1 MKLFFCIFLYG
12 SSSAAKLRL
21 VRGMLQ
27 PFDCRISLQV
37 IYILLFSLIFLLF
50 ITRFEVF
57 KLLLQIEFV
66 ETLPKTVSGK
76 IRRVELRENEWS

>member
-1 MKLFFCIFLYG
+1 MKRFVCIFLYG
-12 SSSAAKLRL
+12 SSSTAKLRL

-50 ITRFEVF
+50 ITRSEVF